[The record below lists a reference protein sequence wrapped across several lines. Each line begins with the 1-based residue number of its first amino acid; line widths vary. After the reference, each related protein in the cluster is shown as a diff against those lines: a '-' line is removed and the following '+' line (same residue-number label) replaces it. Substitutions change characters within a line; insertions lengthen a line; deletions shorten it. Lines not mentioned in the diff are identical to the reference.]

1 MLLTFIIF
9 IVVVSLLVFVHE
21 LGHFMTARRLGV
33 TVEEFGFGF
42 PPRIFGL
49 RRRGTVYSLNW
60 IPFGGFVRLK
70 GETPGTS
77 LDPDSFAA
85 QSRPRRFGILAAGVL
100 MNYLLSAVLFT
111 AGFTVGLPSV
121 SDTAPG
127 SAPLKDVRPQI
138 VSLEDGGPAAHGGLR
153 VGDSIVAFNDRPL
166 TSSREL
172 KELQRENAG
181 SPITLSVQRG
191 QRQRTLTL
199 SPAQSPNGD
208 YRIGV
213 GILDVGTLTYP
224 FPQSIWYGLTT
235 TVRITGDIFV
245 SFGHLLRD
253 LVVER
258 TVSPDLSGPVGVV
271 VLTGQA
277 LELGW
282 PYLIQFTAL
291 LSVTLAVINFFPLPA
306 LDGGRALF
314 VIIESVRRKAIDY
327 RVESLIHAIGFYVLI
342 ALVLLVS
349 LRDVQRLGLG
359 DKLVENVRQI
369 FGG

>member
-1 MLLTFIIF
+1 MLTFIIF
-9 IVVVSLLVFVHE
+9 IAVVSLLVFVHE
-21 LGHFMTARRLGV
+21 WGHFLTARRLGV

-42 PPRIFGL
+42 PPRIVGW
-49 RRRGTVYSLNW
+49 RRRGTLYSLNW

-70 GETPGTS
+70 GETPGTNFE
-77 LDPDSFAA
+77 PDSFAA
-85 QSRPRRFGILAAGVL
+85 QSRSRRFVILAAGVL

-111 AGFTVGLPSV
+111 AGFTVGLP
-121 SDTAPG
+121 TASSGDP
-127 SAPLKDVRPQI
+127 STAQLKNVRPQI
-138 VSLEDGGPAAHGGLR
+138 VSLEDGGPAARSGIR
-153 VGDSIVAFNDRPL
+153 VGDTLVAFNEIPL
-166 TSSREL
+166 TSAPEL
-172 KELQRENAG
+172 KARQQQHG
-181 SPITLSVQRG
+181 GQPITLMVKRGDIQRSVMIQ
-191 QRQRTLTL
+191 
-199 SPAQSPNGD
+199 PAPTESGEF
-208 YRIGV
+208 RIGI

-235 TVRITGDIFV
+235 TVRVTGDIFV

-258 TVSPDLSGPVGVV
+258 TVSPELSGPVGVV

-282 PYLIQFTAL
+282 PYLVQFTAL

-314 VIIESVRRKAIDY
+314 VIIEAVRRKAVDY
-327 RVESLIHAIGFYVLI
+327 RVESLIHAVGFYLLI

-359 DKLVENVRQI
+359 NRLVNNVRQI